1 MKRFFKWC
9 GLVTA
14 FLAVAAGLTAL
25 EILSRL
31 SPITSESKKIV
42 IKVRRGAAAPEIARV
57 LEKAGVIRS
66 AEIFRYY
73 VAFKGLGPQ
82 IKAGEHVLDPSLSV
96 PKILDA
102 LIKGRY
108 KLYRLT
114 VPEGLTMVQIASLVE
129 ESGLADKDRFLE
141 LCRDPEFIAELGLEV
156 KTLEGYLFPETY
168 HFVRGASTRDI
179 IKAMVGRFQQ
189 VWEGYQPQAEG
200 LKLTRHEIV
209 TLASIVE
216 KETGAAHERPM
227 IAAVFLNRLKRGM
240 RLETDPT
247 VIYGLENFDGNL
259 TRKDLETPTPYNTY
273 RIDGLPPGPIANPGE
288 ESLRAVIEPAS
299 VDYLYFVSKNDGTH
313 EFSRSLAEHNRAVYQ
328 YQKLPSRR

>member
-1 MKRFFKWC
+1 MNHFFKWS
-9 GLVTA
+9 GLAAGV
-14 FLAVAAGLTAL
+14 LAVAAGLTAL

-31 SPITSESKKIV
+31 SPVTAQSKKIV
-42 IKVRRGAAAPEIARV
+42 VNVRRGAMVPEIALT

-66 AEIFRYY
+66 AEVFRYY

-82 IKAGEHVLDPSLSV
+82 IKAGEHVLDPSLGV
-96 PKILDA
+96 PEVLDA

-114 VPEGLTMVQIASLVE
+114 VPEGLTMFQIASLVE
-129 ESGLADKDRFLE
+129 ENGLADRDRFLE
-141 LCRDPEFIAELGLEV
+141 LCRDPKFIAELGLDV

-168 HFVRGASTRDI
+168 HFVRGASTRDVI
-179 IKAMVGRFQQ
+179 EAMVGRFQK
-189 VWEGYQPQAEG
+189 VWERYQPRIKSVD
-200 LKLTRHEIV
+200 LSRHEVV

-216 KETGAAHERPM
+216 KETGASHERPM

-259 TRKDLETPTPYNTY
+259 TRKDLETLTPYNTY

-288 ESLRAVIEPAS
+288 ESLRAVIEPAP

-313 EFSRSLAEHNRAVYQ
+313 DFSHSLSEHNRAVYK
-328 YQKLPSRR
+328 YQKLPSQR